1 MVAEQAHPAWG
12 GGGGYTPPPSGE
24 PAGRGGRD
32 RLDAVSRAVIES
44 AADAIVAY
52 STDRT
57 VMLWNPAAERMFGWA
72 ADEVIGLEPPTIP
85 EESAAEHNAV
95 FERVRGGGQVSF
107 ATRRI
112 RKDGSVIDV
121 RIDTS
126 ALTDG
131 TGEVIGWVN
140 ICHQTGEDDVARHYM
155 AERARVVRRLGD
167 VVADMNAQRD
177 LESVLDRIAASLRE
191 LTGADAGGFVLIEDE
206 RLRLVSTAGLPA
218 RLRGRVASLS
228 SSLVGELLRSGKT
241 VMMAT
246 DEAGGFDDLIWSA
259 LPGLHTIALSL
270 SHVGGRP
277 YGALYALY
285 SRRSLSHVE
294 LELLELLAGHAGVAL
309 TNAMAFEEVVRQR
322 AHERAVI
329 DGSADGIAV
338 LDESGNVKQWNPAAH
353 RITGTPAGEVMGTPP
368 PFPLPVPGERRTHKL
383 PSGRWVDV
391 LCTELGD
398 GGEKVVDFRDVTAAK
413 ELEEAKDLFLAT
425 TSHELRTPITV
436 VQGFASTLASRWD
449 QLSDADRRAA
459 VTTIAERAGS
469 LSRLVE
475 QLLLGARAG
484 ADALPV
490 NNESFDLA
498 ALLRATVVSF
508 GPLSDKHVVV
518 ADVPADLP
526 LAYGDGMATDIIV
539 GQLLENAFKYSPSGG
554 TVLVRARVVGPMIE
568 VDVEDEGIGI
578 AAGDHERIFER
589 FVQGETGDRRRFG
602 GVGIGLY
609 IVRRLA
615 AAQNGTVI
623 AKTRPEG
630 GTIMRLTLR
639 CAGELQPGLLPV
651 ARLAAGGG
659 QVLVDD
665 GGDIVAVAQDLAG
678 LHPDHP
684 VAALLDLAQVVGD
697 EEDRAGLVPQL
708 LDPVVALGTERGVA
722 GGQRLVDHQ
731 DLVALGGRDSE
742 PEPLGHAGRVGAHR
756 QVDEVADP
764 GEVDDL
770 LVVGLDLSRRHAHGE
785 AAEHDVPLAGEVV
798 EQGGVHAEQRR
809 LARGVDSALLGREQP
824 GDGAQQGR
832 LARPVPADDADHVAV
847 AGDEGDAADGVDL
860 PDGDPALPLDQAHQR
875 RGGGALVTASAV
887 HAVDHVQVI
896 DHDGR
901 VSHGAHPLGSS
912 AEQGSFTTRRYRLG
926 GRRESSRQDNLDT
939 MSDNT
944 PDTVSDNTPEIC
956 RSRFHGRRTG
966 AFPLMP
972 GS

>member
-1 MVAEQAHPAWG
+1 MAEQAHPAWD
-12 GGGGYTPPPSGE
+12 TPPGGQV
-24 PAGRGGRD
+24 AGRSD
-32 RLDAVSRAVIES
+32 RERADATARAVIES
-44 AADAIVAY
+44 AADAIVAFN
-52 STDRT
+52 TDRT

-72 ADEVIGLEPPTIP
+72 AEEVIGLEPPTIP
-85 EESAAEHNAV
+85 EEHAAEHNAV
-95 FERVRGGGQVSF
+95 FERVRGGGQISF

-112 RKDGSVIDV
+112 RKDGTMLDV
-121 RIDTS
+121 RIDIS
-126 ALTDG
+126 ALTDSN
-131 TGEVIGWVN
+131 GEVLGWVN

-191 LTGADAGGFVLIEDE
+191 LTGADAGGFVLIEED

-246 DEAGGFDDLIWSA
+246 GESGGFDDLIWSA

-285 SRRSLSHVE
+285 SRRTLSHVE

-309 TNAMAFEEVVRQR
+309 TNAMAFEEVVKQR

-338 LDESGNVKQWNPAAH
+338 LDEAGNVKQWNPAAH
-353 RITGTPAGEVMGTPP
+353 RITGTEAVEVMGGPP

-383 PSGRWVDV
+383 PSGRWIDV

-436 VQGFASTLASRWD
+436 VQGFASTLASRWE

-459 VTTIAERAGS
+459 VRTIAERAGS

-490 NNESFDLA
+490 SNGPFDLA
-498 ALLRATVVSF
+498 ALLRAAVVSF
-508 GPLSDKHVVV
+508 SPLSDKHQVV
-518 ADVPADLP
+518 ADVPDDLP
-526 LAYGDGMATDIIV
+526 PAIGDSMATDIIV

-554 TVLVRARVVGPMIE
+554 TVTVRARNVGPLVE

-578 AAGDHERIFER
+578 ASGDHERIFER

-615 AAQNGTVI
+615 IAQHGTII
-623 AKTRPEG
+623 ARTRPEG
-630 GTIMRLTLR
+630 GTIMRLTLKR
-639 CAGELQPGLLPV
+639 
-651 ARLAAGGG
+651 
-659 QVLVDD
+659 
-665 GGDIVAVAQDLAG
+665 
-678 LHPDHP
+678 
-684 VAALLDLAQVVGD
+684 
-697 EEDRAGLVPQL
+697 
-708 LDPVVALGTERGVA
+708 T
-722 GGQRLVDHQ
+722 
-731 DLVALGGRDSE
+731 
-742 PEPLGHAGRVGAHR
+742 
-756 QVDEVADP
+756 
-764 GEVDDL
+764 
-770 LVVGLDLSRRHAHGE
+770 
-785 AAEHDVPLAGEVV
+785 
-798 EQGGVHAEQRR
+798 
-809 LARGVDSALLGREQP
+809 
-824 GDGAQQGR
+824 
-832 LARPVPADDADHVAV
+832 DA
-847 AGDEGDAADGVDL
+847 
-860 PDGDPALPLDQAHQR
+860 
-875 RGGGALVTASAV
+875 
-887 HAVDHVQVI
+887 
-896 DHDGR
+896 
-901 VSHGAHPLGSS
+901 
-912 AEQGSFTTRRYRLG
+912 
-926 GRRESSRQDNLDT
+926 
-939 MSDNT
+939 
-944 PDTVSDNTPEIC
+944 
-956 RSRFHGRRTG
+956 
-966 AFPLMP
+966 
-972 GS
+972 

>member
-1 MVAEQAHPAWG
+1 MVRWHHEDVVAEQAHPAWG
-12 GGGGYTPPPSGE
+12 NGAAATPPSGR
-24 PAGRGGRD
+24 PDGRSDKERV
-32 RLDAVSRAVIES
+32 DATARAVIES
-44 AADAIVAY
+44 AADAIVAFG
-52 STDRT
+52 TDRT

-72 ADEVIGLEPPTIP
+72 ADEVIGLDPPTIP
-85 EESAAEHNAV
+85 EELAAEHNAV
-95 FERVRGGGQVSF
+95 FERVRGGGQISF

-112 RKDGSVIDV
+112 RKDGSVLDV

-131 TGEVIGWVN
+131 NGEVLGWVN

-155 AERARVVRRLGD
+155 AERVRVVRRLGD

-191 LTGADAGGFVLIEDE
+191 LTGADAGGFVLIEED

-246 DEAGGFDDLIWSA
+246 GESGGFDDLIWSA

-309 TNAMAFEEVVRQR
+309 TNAMAFEEVVKQR

-338 LDESGNVKQWNPAAH
+338 LDEAGNVKQWNPAAH
-353 RITGTPAGEVMGTPP
+353 LITGTQASEVMGAPP

-383 PSGRWVDV
+383 PSGRWIDV

-436 VQGFASTLASRWD
+436 VQGFASTLASRWE
-449 QLSDADRRAA
+449 QLSDNDRRAA
-459 VTTIAERAGS
+459 VRTIAERAGS
-469 LSRLVE
+469 LGRLVE

-490 NNESFDLA
+490 SNGPFDLA
-498 ALLRATVVSF
+498 ALLRAAVVSF
-508 GPLSDKHVVV
+508 SPLSDKHHVA
-518 ADVPADLP
+518 ADVPGDLP
-526 LAYGDGMATDIIV
+526 LASGDSMATDIIV
-539 GQLLENAFKYSPSGG
+539 GQLLENAFKYSPAGG
-554 TVLVRARVVGPMIE
+554 TVTVRARGIGTTIE

-578 AAGDHERIFER
+578 APGDHERIFER

-615 AAQNGTVI
+615 IAQHATVV
-623 AKTRPEG
+623 ALTRPEG
-630 GTIMRLTLR
+630 GTIMRLTLQQVQPDD
-639 CAGELQPGLLPV
+639 GEDLQPGLLAV
-651 ARLAAGGG
+651 AGLAAGRG

-665 GGDIVAVAQDLAG
+665 TGNVVAVPQDLAS
-678 LHPDHP
+678 LHPDNA
-684 VAALLDLAQVVGD
+684 VAALLDLAEVVGD
-697 EEDRAGLVPQL
+697 KEDRARLVAQL
-708 LDPVVALGTERGVA
+708 LDPVVALGAERGVA
-722 GGQRLVDHQ
+722 GGKRLVDHQ
-731 DLVALGGRDSE
+731 DLMALGGRDGE
-742 PEPLGHAGRVGAHR
+742 PQPLGHAR
-756 QVDEVADP
+756 
-764 GEVDDL
+764 
-770 LVVGLDLSRRHAHGE
+770 
-785 AAEHDVPLAGEVV
+785 
-798 EQGGVHAEQRR
+798 
-809 LARGVDSALLGREQP
+809 
-824 GDGAQQGR
+824 
-832 LARPVPADDADHVAV
+832 
-847 AGDEGDAADGVDL
+847 
-860 PDGDPALPLDQAHQR
+860 
-875 RGGGALVTASAV
+875 
-887 HAVDHVQVI
+887 
-896 DHDGR
+896 
-901 VSHGAHPLGSS
+901 
-912 AEQGSFTTRRYRLG
+912 
-926 GRRESSRQDNLDT
+926 
-939 MSDNT
+939 
-944 PDTVSDNTPEIC
+944 
-956 RSRFHGRRTG
+956 
-966 AFPLMP
+966 
-972 GS
+972 